1 MIRAFFL
8 LFIISACQS
17 YNSHT
22 GDKAKFA
29 ELELEDNANFRAAY
43 KVIQS
48 RCINCHGGTHNAW
61 ATYVNS
67 QLWVD
72 KGLII
77 RGDASGSKLIE
88 RTINSGQTNS
98 NMPPGG
104 SPLPNDE
111 YQVLLDWINGL

>member
-1 MIRAFFL
+1 MIRTL
-8 LFIISACQS
+8 LLSLLLSGCQS

-29 ELELEDNANFRAAY
+29 EVELENNAQFRAAY
-43 KVIQS
+43 KVIQN
-48 RCINCHGGTHNAW
+48 RCINCHGGNHNTW

-67 QLWVD
+67 QLWID
-72 KGLII
+72 NGLII
-77 RGDASGSKLIE
+77 ARDPQASKLIR
-88 RTINSGQTNS
+88 RTINSGVVGA

-111 YQVLLDWINGL
+111 YQAILDWINDL

>member
-1 MIRAFFL
+1 MIRVLFL
-8 LFIISACQS
+8 LTFIVGCQS

-29 ELELEDNANFRAAY
+29 VLELEDNPQFRAAY

-48 RCINCHGGTHNAW
+48 RCINCHSGNHNTW

-72 KGLII
+72 KGLIVKGNATNSLLVKRI
-77 RGDASGSKLIE
+77 
-88 RTINSGQTNS
+88 INSGETGS
-98 NMPPGG
+98 NMPPEGG
-104 SPLPNDE
+104 PLPNDE
-111 YQVLLDWINGL
+111 YQSILDWINGL